1 MKASSG
7 VCVSVYV
14 CVRESREG
22 GVRAMSGGPAE
33 KDSKR
38 MLTSHWE
45 NFSRSNAK
53 RSRLIIR
60 AVETPA
66 AARGRI
72 IILIDLLPSF

>member
-1 MKASSG
+1 MC
-7 VCVSVYV
+7 VCV
-14 CVRESREG
+14 CSRGKEG
-22 GVRAMSGGPAE
+22 ARAMSGGPAE

>member
-1 MKASSG
+1 M
-7 VCVSVYV
+7 CVWVQ
-14 CVRESREG
+14 REG
-22 GVRAMSGGPAE
+22 WGYEWGPAE

-38 MLTSHWE
+38 MQTSHWE

-72 IILIDLLPSF
+72 IILVDLLLSF

>member
-1 MKASSG
+1 MCVYVRVS
-7 VCVSVYV
+7 VCVFGG
-14 CVRESREG
+14 RGEG
-22 GVRAMSGGPAE
+22 HEWGPPTK

-72 IILIDLLPSF
+72 IILIDLLLSF

>member
-1 MKASSG
+1 MC
-7 VCVSVYV
+7 VCVCSQ
-14 CVRESREG
+14 RGRGEG
-22 GVRAMSGGPAE
+22 HEWGPAE

-66 AARGRI
+66 ATRGRI